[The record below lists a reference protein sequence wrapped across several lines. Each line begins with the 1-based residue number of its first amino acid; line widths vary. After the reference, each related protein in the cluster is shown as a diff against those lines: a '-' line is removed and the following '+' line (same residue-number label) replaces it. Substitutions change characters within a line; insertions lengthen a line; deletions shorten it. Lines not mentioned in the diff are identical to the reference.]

1 MLTRLRA
8 IMQRFTYHRSTRLT
22 SEGLQFLFFTLAVGI
37 AAINTGN
44 NLFYLLLS
52 MMLSINLVSG
62 IVAEHCLR
70 RLEFH
75 RHLPDLLFTNEL
87 ATATLVV
94 KNRKSR
100 FPSFSLTLFD
110 VCDGQDIDRGLV
122 IRELPPG
129 ASKLLSYPLVAARRG
144 RLRLDGVRV
153 ITSFPF
159 GLFLKKAYYPV
170 AGEAIICPEIKPL
183 ADEVLQDLLAAGQE
197 HTAHR
202 KGYGSDLYNLR
213 LYQAGDDSR
222 AIHWVTTART
232 SKLTVRE
239 TEAESQRRASI
250 YLSLLAPDNLDTE
263 FEEAVAYTA
272 SLVHHLAVRGYHL
285 QLTTGSSRSSFGQG
299 EAHLFDLLRMLALCE
314 RRAPHAEMRS
324 DTDRFMEP
332 PDRVDSGALIVVRPW
347 RGAEIPSAPVPALLV
362 DTETFLGASHAL

>member
-1 MLTRLRA
+1 MLSRIRTLVR
-8 IMQRFTYHRSTRLT
+8 RFTYHRSTRLT
-22 SEGLQFLFFTLAVGI
+22 SEGLQFLFFTLAIGI

-44 NLFYLLLS
+44 NLFYLMLS
-52 MMLSINLVSG
+52 MMLGIILVSG
-62 IVAEHCLR
+62 IASEYCLR

-75 RHLPDLLFTNEL
+75 RHLPDLIFANEL

-94 KNRKSR
+94 KNGKSR
-100 FPSFSLTLFD
+100 FPSFSLNLFD

-122 IRELPPG
+122 IRELLPG
-129 ASKLLSYPLVAARRG
+129 NSKLLTYPLVAARRG

-153 ITSFPF
+153 VTSFPF
-159 GLFLKKAYYPV
+159 GLFLKSAYYPV
-170 AGEAIICPEIKPL
+170 DGESVICPEIKPL
-183 ADEVLQDLLAAGQE
+183 ADDILHDLLAAGQE
-197 HTAHR
+197 HTANR

-250 YLSLLAPDNLDTE
+250 YLSPLAPDNLDTE

-299 EAHLFDLLRMLALCE
+299 EAHLLDLLRMLALCE
-314 RRAPHAEMRS
+314 RIAPHADMTF
-324 DTDRFMEP
+324 DNDRLMEP
-332 PDRVDSGALIVVRPW
+332 PELEDSGALIVVRPW
-347 RGAEIPSAPVPALLV
+347 HGAEVPSGAVPALLV
-362 DTETFLGASHAL
+362 DAETFLGASHVV

>member
-1 MLTRLRA
+1 MPSRIRTIVQRL
-8 IMQRFTYHRSTRLT
+8 TYHRSTRLT
-22 SEGLQFLFFTLAVGI
+22 SEGLQFLFFTLAIGI

-44 NLFYLLLS
+44 NLLYLMLS
-52 MMLSINLVSG
+52 MMLSIILVSG
-62 IVAEHCLR
+62 IASEYCLR

-75 RHLPDLLFTNEL
+75 RHLPDLIFANEL

-94 KNRKSR
+94 KNRRSR
-100 FPSFSLTLFD
+100 LPGFSLSLFD
-110 VCDGQDIDRGLV
+110 VCDGQDVDRELV

-129 ASKLLSYPLVAARRG
+129 ASKLLSYPLVSARRG
-144 RLRLDGVRV
+144 RLRMDGVRV
-153 ITSFPF
+153 STSFPF
-159 GLFLKKAYYPV
+159 GLFLKKAYYPLE
-170 AGEAIICPEIKPL
+170 GEAVVCPEIKPL
-183 ADEVLQDLLAAGQE
+183 ADEVLRDLLAAGQE

-250 YLSLLAPDNLDTE
+250 YLSLLAPDSFDTE

-299 EAHLFDLLRMLALCE
+299 DAHLLDLLRMLALCE
-314 RRAPHAEMRS
+314 RRAPHADRKS
-324 DTDRFMEP
+324 VTDRSLEP
-332 PDRVDSGALIVVRPW
+332 PDLDDSGALIVVRPW
-347 RGAEIPSAPVPALLV
+347 RGAEVPSAAVPALLV
-362 DTETFLGASHAL
+362 DPETFLGAAHAM

>member
-1 MLTRLRA
+1 MLTRIRA
-8 IMQRFTYHRSTRLT
+8 IVQRLTAHRSTRLT
-22 SEGLQFLFFTLAVGI
+22 SEGLQFLVFTLAVGI

-52 MMLSINLVSG
+52 MMLSIILVSG
-62 IVAEHCLR
+62 IVAESCLR

-75 RHLPDLLFTNEL
+75 RHLPDLLFVNEP

-110 VCDGQDIDRGLV
+110 VCDGQEIDRDLV

-129 ASKLLSYPLVAARRG
+129 TSKLLSYPLVAARRG

-170 AGEAIICPEIKPL
+170 GGEAVICPEIKPL
-183 ADEVLQDLLAAGQE
+183 ADETLQDLLAAGQE

-202 KGYGSDLYNLR
+202 KGSGSDLYNLR

-232 SKLTVRE
+232 SKLTIRE

-250 YLSLLAPDNLDTE
+250 YLSLLAPDSVETE
-263 FEEAVAYTA
+263 FEEAVSYTA
-272 SLVHHLAVRGYHL
+272 SLIHHLAVRGYHL
-285 QLTTGSSRSSFGQG
+285 QLTTGSARSLFGQG
-299 EAHLFDLLRMLALCE
+299 ESHLLDLLRMLALCE
-314 RRAPHAEMRS
+314 RCDQHAEMKS
-324 DTDRFMEP
+324 ETDWFMEP
-332 PDRVDSGALIVVRPW
+332 PDTEDRGALIVVRPW
-347 RGAEIPSAPVPALLV
+347 RGAEVPHPASPVLLV
-362 DTETFLGASHAL
+362 DAETFLGASHAM